1 MRRLGVVA
9 AALLGLFVGLGLW
22 SAATTGRP
30 ITPDEEVR
38 AVAATLRCPTCI
50 AESAADSTA
59 PLAAGM
65 REVIA
70 DQLAAG
76 RSPDEIRDWFAARY
90 GQEVLLDPPR
100 RGAGWLLWLLPL
112 AGAPVAAWLALRGRR
127 ARTAWTGVV
136 AAGLVV
142 AAVAWLAVG
151 ADRSAPAAD
160 DAAAAPGAEPVR
172 VLQAAAQHAPGD
184 VAVRS
189 ALARALDEAGRV
201 DEAVE
206 HYAAVSRLRPTD
218 ARAQY
223 HLAFA
228 LVRSD
233 RDDEA
238 VPVLEALL
246 TRDPDHP
253 ESLLLLGTLR
263 QERGDDEAAGLLRRF
278 VEVAP
283 DHPAAGDVAA
293 DLARSAVGGA

>member
-1 MRRLGVVA
+1 MRRLGVIA
-9 AALLGLFVGLGLW
+9 AVGLALFVTVGLW
-22 SAATTGRP
+22 TAGTTGRP
-30 ITPDEEVR
+30 ATPDEKVR

-50 AESAADSTA
+50 GENAADSTA

-65 REVIA
+65 RDVIA

-76 RSPDEIRDWFAARY
+76 HSPDEIRDWFATRY
-90 GQEVLLDPPR
+90 GQDVLLDPPR
-100 RGAGWLLWLLPL
+100 RGVGWLLWLLPL
-112 AGAPVAAWLALRGRR
+112 AGAPIAAWLVLRGRR
-127 ARTAWTGVV
+127 ARAAWTGAV

-151 ADRSAPAAD
+151 AGRSAPTTDQTVAAQ
-160 DAAAAPGAEPVR
+160 GADPVR
-172 VLQAAAQHAPGD
+172 VLQAAARHAPGD

-201 DEAVE
+201 DDAVE

-218 ARAQY
+218 ARAHY
-223 HLAFA
+223 LLAFA

-238 VPVLEALL
+238 VPVLEDLL
-246 TRDPDHP
+246 RRDPDHP

-263 QERGDDEAAGLLRRF
+263 QERGDGDAAELLRRF
-278 VEVAP
+278 VDVAP
-283 DHPAAGDVAA
+283 DHPAAGEVAA
-293 DLARSAVGGA
+293 DLARSAEGGM